1 MIKSMWSGLSP
12 KNKKAVAIIGGVSV
26 LLCIVYFLS
35 SIGGDQKQKQ
45 GGKQAIGRV
54 LFDADPRSVGID
66 SLNAKQ
72 RDQEK
77 SIDEVQ
83 RNLKTLMEQN
93 ANQQE
98 LKEGI
103 KTLQKGLSEIQG
115 QVALTKEQADKA
127 QLESQRLAEEL
138 KNAQAK
144 APPPEKEA
152 ELKEKEARLQSEQV
166 SAAKFNAVANDPNKN
181 QAAFFANAPAPAQ
194 DPVKPGQAAKKEE
207 KLTIRSIGNEE
218 PKEDDPKNQKEE
230 EVYLPAGSIM
240 SGALITG
247 LDAPTGSK
255 ARQDPFP
262 VLLRI
267 KKEAVLP
274 NRFRAD
280 VRECFLIASAFGDMS
295 SERAY
300 MRAETISC
308 VRDDGGV
315 IETGLDAYA
324 SGEDGKAGVRGRL
337 ISKQGAIL
345 ARSLAAGFMQGVSE
359 AFSVRQV
366 PSINI
371 TGSGSGSGSGQRGV
385 VDPVYQQAFNSEA
398 LQGAAIGGTGKALER
413 IADFYLEMAENL
425 YPVIEVDA
433 AREVDFVVKKGV
445 QLKLMTKAPR
455 R

>member
-12 KNKKAVAIIGGVSV
+12 SKKKVVAIVGTVGVV
-26 LLCIVYFLS
+26 LVAVFAMS
-35 SIGGDQKQKQ
+35 SIGGNDQRKQ
-45 GGKQAIGRV
+45 GGKQTIGRV
-54 LFDADPRSVGID
+54 LYDGDPRSVGID
-66 SLNAKQ
+66 SINSKQ

-77 SIDEVQ
+77 TITEVQ
-83 RNLKTLMEQN
+83 RNLKTLLEQSN
-93 ANQQE
+93 NQKVITDS
-98 LKEGI
+98 LKTVQQSVDDL
-103 KTLQKGLSEIQG
+103 KG
-115 QVALTKEQADKA
+115 QVSLAKEQADKVA
-127 QLESQRLAEEL
+127 AENL
-138 KNAQAK
+138 KLQEEMRTSQAK
-144 APPPEKEA
+144 APPPEKEV
-152 ELKEKEARLQSEQV
+152 ELKEKEERLEREKASRDR
-166 SAAKFNAVANDPNKN
+166 FNAVGNDPNKN
-181 QAAFFANAPAPAQ
+181 QSAFFANAPAPAQ
-194 DPVKPGQAAKKEE
+194 DPVKQGQAPKKEE
-207 KLTIRSIGNEE
+207 KLTIRSIGSEQ
-218 PKEDDPKNQKEE
+218 PKDADGKEDKEQ
-230 EVYLPAGSIM
+230 EVFLPAGSIM

-247 LDAPTGSK
+247 LDAPTGTK

-315 IETGLDAYA
+315 IETGMDAYA
-324 SGEDGKAGVRGRL
+324 AGEDGKAGVRGRL

-366 PSINI
+366 PSINVTG
-371 TGSGSGSGSGQRGV
+371 TGSSGSNKGV
-385 VDPVYQQAFNSEA
+385 VDPVYQQAFNSQA
-398 LQGAAIGGTGKALER
+398 LQGAAIGGVGSALER

-433 AREVDFVVKKGV
+433 AREVDFIVKKGV
-445 QLKLMTKAPR
+445 QLKLMSKAPR

>member
-12 KNKKAVAIIGGVSV
+12 SKKKIVAIVGAIGVVLVAVFAMSFIGGNE
-26 LLCIVYFLS
+26 
-35 SIGGDQKQKQ
+35 QRKQ
-45 GGKQAIGRV
+45 GGKQTIGRV
-54 LFDADPRSVGID
+54 LYDGDPRSVGID
-66 SLNAKQ
+66 SINSKQ

-77 SIDEVQ
+77 TITEVQ
-83 RNLKTLMEQN
+83 RNIKTLMEQSN
-93 ANQQE
+93 SQKE
-98 LKEGI
+98 LKDSI
-103 KTLQKGLSEIQG
+103 KTVQQTVDDLKE
-115 QVALTKEQADKA
+115 QVSLAKDQADKVVA
-127 QLESQRLAEEL
+127 ENQKLADEVRNNL
-138 KNAQAK
+138 AK

-152 ELKEKEARLQSEQV
+152 ELKEKEERIKRDKASQDRY
-166 SAAKFNAVANDPNKN
+166 NAVGNDPNKN
-181 QAAFFANAPAPAQ
+181 QSAFFENAPAPAQ
-194 DPVKPGQAAKKEE
+194 DPVKPGQTPKKEE
-207 KLTIRSIGNEE
+207 KLTIRSIGSEQ
-218 PKEDDPKNQKEE
+218 PKEDDGKDEKEQ
-230 EVYLPAGSIM
+230 EVFLPAGSIM

-247 LDAPTGSK
+247 LDAPTGTK

-315 IETGLDAYA
+315 IETGMDAYA
-324 SGEDGKAGVRGRL
+324 AGEDGKAGVRGRL

-366 PSINI
+366 PSINV
-371 TGSGSGSGSGQRGV
+371 TSSGSKSGSSSDV
-385 VDPVYQQAFNSEA
+385 IDPVYQQAFNSQA
-398 LQGAAIGGTGKALER
+398 LQGAAIGGVGSALER